1 MSRWFCL
8 SLLTLQFICTIAS
21 ADPLALTG
29 VNLAG
34 GDFYVPKQGVRGFYN
49 KDFWYPN
56 AAEMDYFVSKGVN
69 FVRIPFMWETLQPE
83 LSKPFLPDE
92 IERYKAVVK
101 LATSKGL
108 VVLIDPHNYARH
120 YGKIVGG
127 SAVSFADFAD
137 FWTRLSR
144 EFADDPHVFF
154 GLVNEPHD
162 MPTKQWFDAANVAI
176 AAIRAGGAKNLILVP
191 GNAYTG
197 AFSWEAK
204 WYGEPNAQ
212 WMPTIKDP
220 LNYWV
225 IEVHQYFD
233 ADGSGTKTTVVSAT
247 IGSERLK
254 GFVAWARAHKMR
266 AVLGEFGTAASGN
279 PNNEKAVEDMLSSMD
294 QNRDVWLGWT
304 WWAAGP
310 HWDEYMYTME
320 PKNGV
325 DRPQMAWIAPHLH
338 GATMP
343 KFSLSI
349 KNGSGVGDVDACET
363 HAIAA
368 TPPAGMTFQK
378 WTGDTAWLSDPTAAT
393 TTITMPF
400 KDVQLE
406 AEFSK

>member
-1 MSRWFCL
+1 MKQWAFL
-8 SLLTLQFICTIAS
+8 NVLFLQFICAIAA

-34 GDFYVPKQGVRGFYN
+34 GDFYVPRQGVRGIYN
-49 KDFWYPN
+49 RDFWYPN
-56 AAEMDYFVSKGVN
+56 AAEMDYFIGKGVN

-83 LSKPFLPDE
+83 LSKPFLSDE
-92 IERYKAVVK
+92 MQRYKAVVT

-108 VVLIDPHNYARH
+108 AVLIDPHNYARH

-127 SAVSFADFAD
+127 AEVSDADFAD
-137 FWTRLSR
+137 FWKRLSG
-144 EFADDPHVFF
+144 EFADDPRVFF

-162 MPTKQWFDAANVAI
+162 MPTKQWYQAANAAI
-176 AAIRAGGAKNLILVP
+176 AAIRASGAKNLIFVP

-197 AFSWEAK
+197 AFSWNAK

-212 WMPTIKDP
+212 WMPSVKDP

-233 ADGSGTKTTVVSAT
+233 DNSSGTKPTVVSAT
-247 IGSERLK
+247 IGAERLR

-266 AVLGEFGTAASGN
+266 AVLGEFGTAASGD
-279 PNNEKAVEDMLSSMD
+279 PNNEKTIEDMLSGMERD
-294 QNRDVWLGWT
+294 RDVWLGWT

-310 HWDEYMYTME
+310 HWAEYMYTME
-320 PKNGV
+320 PKNGK
-325 DRPQMAWIAPHLH
+325 DRPQMAWIAPRLH

-349 KNGSGVGDVDACET
+349 KNGSGAGDVTAGEK
-363 HAIAA
+363 HEIAA
-368 TPPAGMTFQK
+368 APPAGMKFQK
-378 WTGDTAWLSDPTAAT
+378 WIGDIAWLADPASAT

-400 KDVQLE
+400 KDVDLE
-406 AEFSK
+406 AVFSK